1 MQQPYLNI
9 DIDNSL
15 NAEGITSDLYINNTD
30 ECVMSV
36 TTDWETLA
44 DDLFE
49 VNCLTTGELVH
60 DNEFT
65 DGIEEI
71 LSTVEHMRDV
81 IDRLEQRVFNSKIF
95 LRDKWVLE
103 GEKQDQESKSSCIVS
118 YSEYTNYRYFKGDYN
133 E

>member
-1 MQQPYLNI
+1 MEQAYLNI
-9 DIDNSL
+9 EIDSSL
-15 NAEGITSDLYINNTD
+15 NAEGITSDLYINSTD
-30 ECVMSV
+30 ECVMSRN
-36 TTDWETLA
+36 TDWETLT
-44 DDLFE
+44 DDLFTI
-49 VNCLTTGELVH
+49 NCLSNGVLVH

-71 LSTVEHMRDV
+71 LATVEHVRDA

-103 GEKQDQESKSSCIVS
+103 GEKQDQESRDSCTVN
-118 YSEYTNYRYFKGDYN
+118 YSEYTNYRYFKGDYY